1 MVTMV
6 TIATNLVM
14 VVYWIPVK
22 GKMVS
27 VQIHLDVSLED
38 NLDS

>member
-6 TIATNLVM
+6 TIVTNLVM

-27 VQIHLDVSLED
+27 EQTHLDVNLED